1 MTVNAVAPAPL
12 LHQALRLDGNG
23 RAVIDEIPE
32 PAPFEPN
39 RAASSAL
46 VWLHFDRSANA
57 KNWVAACPR
66 LDELVKEALLDE
78 VVRPRAQVFEDGL
91 LVILR
96 GVNLNPGADPEEMVS
111 VRLWIERGWILSL
124 RARRVMGLAA
134 IHERLL
140 AGKGPHDAGAFLVDL
155 AGGLIDRMRPVVDEL
170 EEEVGRLHEA
180 ILAGKAHHQRSA
192 LTELRASVIELRR
205 HMAPQ
210 REALQT
216 LQRKS
221 VRWLTDDHRAE
232 FTEIA
237 DQLTRLL
244 EDLETI
250 SQRATIAYD
259 EHTKVMA
266 EQLNRNMYLMSLVA
280 AVFLPLSLFTGLLG
294 INVAGIPGADSRLAF
309 AVVCALLIVL
319 ALAMLWVLKRLRVL

>member
-1 MTVNAVAPAPL
+1 
-12 LHQALRLDGNG
+12 
-23 RAVIDEIPE
+23 
-32 PAPFEPN
+32 
-39 RAASSAL
+39 
-46 VWLHFDRSANA
+46 
-57 KNWVAACPR
+57 
-66 LDELVKEALLDE
+66 
-78 VVRPRAQVFEDGL
+78 
-91 LVILR
+91 
-96 GVNLNPGADPEEMVS
+96 
-111 VRLWIERGWILSL
+111 
-124 RARRVMGLAA
+124 
-134 IHERLL
+134 
-140 AGKGPHDAGAFLVDL
+140 
-155 AGGLIDRMRPVVDEL
+155 
-170 EEEVGRLHEA
+170 
-180 ILAGKAHHQRSA
+180 
-192 LTELRASVIELRR
+192 
-205 HMAPQ
+205 MAPQ

-221 VRWLTDDHRAE
+221 VSWLTDDHRAE